1 MKDST
6 TINSNTFKRWLKTVR
21 KNRRPKYKGPY
32 RYVYGWPEDEA
43 QDASYTITRNRGSV
57 KTDTSSVASS
67 AVYHAVGTASI
78 SGTSLSNSTRPRSNT
93 VNSTQQSGFHGSGP
107 SGSDPRTSTDSN
119 KLTTTLSL
127 DEGAWNRAVKRRQII
142 GEIVDTEIMY
152 VASIKALS
160 DVRVIPISSLNKVF
174 APANRSNIV
183 QVLST
188 MVVTR
193 SGLHRSADDILSLHE
208 TFLLGLRRLTAS
220 SRPDTTFSVK
230 SWAPKRERSRKNS
243 LVPRPGSVDRKAIAS
258 RKLREPID
266 ARIKAS
272 RMIAAE
278 PHEAA
283 EIAQLVFKMVGCPS
297 KGK

>member
-1 MKDST
+1 MASQEHDRQPDGLEDKESIPESDLMPPIQEEEGKDLEHIPSNRPFIGPADAAMKDST
-6 TINSNTFKRWLKTVR
+6 TVNSNTFKRWLKTVR

-43 QDASYTITRNRGSV
+43 QDVSYTITRNRGSV

-78 SGTSLSNSTRPRSNT
+78 SGTSLSNSTRARSNT
-93 VNSTQQSGFHGSGP
+93 VNSTQQSGFHSSGP

-160 DVRVIPISSLNKVF
+160 DVRAIP
-174 APANRSNIV
+174 
-183 QVLST
+183 
-188 MVVTR
+188 
-193 SGLHRSADDILSLHE
+193 
-208 TFLLGLRRLTAS
+208 
-220 SRPDTTFSVK
+220 SV
-230 SWAPKRERSRKNS
+230 
-243 LVPRPGSVDRKAIAS
+243 
-258 RKLREPID
+258 
-266 ARIKAS
+266 
-272 RMIAAE
+272 
-278 PHEAA
+278 PHERRRRS
-283 EIAQLVFKMVGCPS
+283 C
-297 KGK
+297 